1 LRALEIHEE
10 SYRAPKFKYV
20 LSTQLAYPGRMDE
33 IGYALLRVLAHE
45 ALVPAVFVLPYSTKI
60 MLAVGRLDS

>member
-1 LRALEIHEE
+1 
-10 SYRAPKFKYV
+10 
-20 LSTQLAYPGRMDE
+20 MDE